1 MKKIILSLTTA
12 IILAGCSSNP
22 ETLKA
27 TNDSFQKSEASIPHF
42 SPLATGGVQLPKA
55 DDAYSLPNIEVKK
68 RGDIDI
74 RPPLIPL
81 AIIQNSITKFDGE
94 HSLIVYP
101 KQEAKLYNLQQV
113 KRLLKEEGISST
125 TNGSI
130 LTTDWTKTERI
141 GDKSIEIKYQIEQVM
156 TPDVSALTVSILH
169 MRRDGIIF
177 TPNISDKQY
186 YTSERL
192 NRIVLALTTAY
203 NKQLQDLSSTS
214 IQ

>member
-1 MKKIILSLTTA
+1 MKKIILNLVTA

-27 TNDSFQKSEASIPHF
+27 TNDSFQKSETSIPHF

-94 HSLIVYP
+94 RSLIVYP
-101 KQEAKLYNLQQV
+101 KQQAKLYNLQQV
-113 KRLLKEEGISST
+113 ERLLKEEGISST
-125 TNGSI
+125 TDGSI
-130 LTTDWTKTERI
+130 LTTDWAKTERI
-141 GDKSIEIKYQIEQVM
+141 GDKSIEIK
-156 TPDVSALTVSILH
+156 
-169 MRRDGIIF
+169 
-177 TPNISDKQY
+177 ISNR
-186 YTSERL
+186 TS
-192 NRIVLALTTAY
+192 Y
-203 NKQLQDLSSTS
+203 DS
-214 IQ
+214 